1 MVVDGHVLPAI
12 AGLAERGKVHSPA
25 TPAFI
30 DERPL
35 AGRPGAVS
43 DCHITGLP
51 EPTRPVQARPLVLV
65 KEDDE
70 PSRPGVGSLFG
81 LSRAVTLECGR
92 FTALRDQADGVIEG
106 SSVPRFAADTE
117 AVRSEAPTYEE
128 EQLGTPA
135 TELSDC
141 YDQLARATVR
151 GKLIV
156 I

>member
-1 MVVDGHVLPAI
+1 M
-12 AGLAERGKVHSPA
+12 
-25 TPAFI
+25 
-30 DERPL
+30 
-35 AGRPGAVS
+35 
-43 DCHITGLP
+43 
-51 EPTRPVQARPLVLV
+51 
-65 KEDDE
+65 
-70 PSRPGVGSLFG
+70 
-81 LSRAVTLECGR
+81 
-92 FTALRDQADGVIEG
+92 IEG

-141 YDQLARATVR
+141 YGQLARATVR